1 MSEYIKVKTTKDD
14 GKVCLWEQSDQHPD
28 NEIFIKNDGQ
38 TYTVGLTSEVARRI
52 KDGDLVE
59 VGSKSVA
66 TDDNPPAGNTPK
78 TDGNAP
84 FEGYDEMNA
93 GSIMERFATM
103 TDEEKASLKAYE
115 AAHKNRKGIMEA

>member
-59 VGSKSVA
+59 VGSKVSLLTIIHPLA
-66 TDDNPPAGNTPK
+66 TRLKQTAMRLLRIRRN
-78 TDGNAP
+78 
-84 FEGYDEMNA
+84 
-93 GSIMERFATM
+93 ERRFHHGAFRHN
-103 TDEEKASLKAYE
+103 D
-115 AAHKNRKGIMEA
+115 R